1 MYTPAEKI
9 LLVKCSA
16 YKCVR
21 VGAVGT
27 GGSAGDGVEDVGWRG
42 SLVWVTQTTL
52 IKYTQSDANL
62 PLKYTK
68 LIGVEGHVH
77 KQTLLIKCALRRS
90 KYSQFSGLKWE
101 KGAGWGVWGGGG
113 NCGFLLHCSHLL

>member
-1 MYTPAEKI
+1 M
-9 LLVKCSA
+9 
-16 YKCVR
+16 CVR

-27 GGSAGDGVEDVGWRG
+27 GGSAEDGFEGVGWRG

-52 IKYTQSDANL
+52 IKYTQSNANL

-77 KQTLLIKCALRRS
+77 KQPLFIKCPLRRG
-90 KYSQFSGLKWE
+90 KYSHFNRLKWE
-101 KGAGWGVWGGGG
+101 KELGFGGVAATVASCCTAVICCKSSLKTGERIA
-113 NCGFLLHCSHLL
+113 NFLA